1 MQTTRAL
8 FSGIALLLL
17 TSCGYFSENQQQQ
30 AEQALLAKD
39 EQVAA
44 AIALIREK
52 GLDAVVASAEAG
64 TTAACIAS
72 RLAQDPMGKLI
83 TVEGALAESSRIADL
98 LADIEKLMQTE
109 PSLEQMAGL
118 LHQGAAAARYA
129 SELVKAQ
136 GVEGALTTLKTM
148 ASAKLGEQGLGEH
161 LQLVLATCKN
171 YEVPKDTSKE
181 QAASQT

>member
-1 MQTTRAL
+1 MQSSRAL
-8 FSGIALLLL
+8 FSGIALFLL
-17 TSCGYFSENQQQQ
+17 TSCGYFSENKQQQ
-30 AEQALLAKD
+30 AEQALLASD

-64 TTAACIAS
+64 STAACVAG

-98 LADIEKLMQTE
+98 LADIEKVMQTE

-118 LHQGAAAARYA
+118 LQQGAAAARYA
-129 SELVKAQ
+129 SQLVKEQ
-136 GVEGALTTLKTM
+136 GVEGALNTLQTM

-161 LQLVLATCKN
+161 LQLVLASCKN
-171 YEVPKDTSKE
+171 YDVPAEDHSNKT
-181 QAASQT
+181 